1 MPEKIP
7 PHNKEAEQSTLG
19 AALVSKDA
27 LSDVIQILRP
37 EDFYDSAH
45 REIYEAM
52 RELYRDDKNVDIITV
67 SDALKKKGS
76 LEAAGGRAYIADL
89 PNLAPLAINA
99 AGYAEI
105 VAEKASLRA
114 LIAAADEIKGSSY
127 DEGVAAG
134 DILDK
139 AEQRIF
145 DISQSRQSRDYS
157 MLRDVL
163 EENVDLIDRASKQ
176 EGGLTGLTTGFRK
189 LDEITNGL
197 QKSDLIILA
206 ARPAMGKSAFALN
219 LARNAAKKAKASVL
233 IFNLEMPKTQLGLR
247 LLSLESSIKIQ
258 NLQTGR
264 VVGEEWQHI
273 SLAVDHLASTKIAI
287 DDTPGITVLE
297 MKNKCRRM
305 KKEQGLDLV
314 IVDYLQLMDTEGKVE
329 SRQQEISKISRSF
342 KLLARELDCPVIVL
356 SQLSREP
363 EKRSDH
369 RPIPADLRDSGSIEQ
384 DADIILFLYRDEVY
398 YQEES
403 AEKGICEVNIAK
415 HRNGP
420 TGTIKLSFI
429 SDYTRFADIASENE
443 VTNF

>member
-7 PHNKEAEQSTLG
+7 PHNRDAEQSALG
-19 AALVSKDA
+19 AALLSKDA
-27 LSDVIQILRP
+27 LSDVLEILVP

-45 REIYEAM
+45 KEIYSVM

-67 SDALKKKGS
+67 TDALKKKGS

-89 PNLAPLAINA
+89 PNLAPLTVNA

-114 LIAAADEIKGSSY
+114 LINAADEIKGSSY
-127 DEGVAAG
+127 DEGVPAG
-134 DILDK
+134 DILDR

-145 DISQSRQSRDYS
+145 DISQNRQQSSYS
-157 MLRDVL
+157 PLRDIL
-163 EENVDLIDRASKQ
+163 EKNVDMIDRASKNNG
-176 EGGLTGLTTGFRK
+176 ELTGLTTGFRK

-219 LARNAAKKAKASVL
+219 LARNAAKKANASVL
-233 IFNLEMPKTQLGLR
+233 IFNLEMSKTQLGMR
-247 LLSLESSIKIQ
+247 LLSMESSIKIQ

-264 VVGEEWQHI
+264 VTGDEWQHI
-273 SLAVDHLASTKIAI
+273 SLAIDNLASTNIAI
-287 DDTPGITVLE
+287 DDTPGITLLE

-314 IVDYLQLMDTEGKVE
+314 IVDYLQLMDLEGRVE
-329 SRQQEISKISRSF
+329 NRQQEISKISRSF
-342 KLLARELDCPVIVL
+342 KLLARELECPVILL

-384 DADIILFLYRDEVY
+384 DADIIMFLYRDEVY
-398 YQEES
+398 YGEES

-420 TGTIKLSFI
+420 TDKIKLTFVG
-429 SDYTRFADIASENE
+429 DYTRFADIAMDG
-443 VTNF
+443 NF

>member
-1 MPEKIP
+1 MPERIP
-7 PHNKEAEQSTLG
+7 PHNKEAEQSALG
-19 AALVSKDA
+19 AALVSKEA

-45 REIYEAM
+45 REIYTAM

-89 PNLAPLAINA
+89 PNLAPLAMNA

-114 LIAAADEIKGSSY
+114 LITAADEIKGFSY
-127 DEGVAAG
+127 DEGVPAG

-145 DISQSRQSRDYS
+145 DISQSRQQNDYS
-157 MLRDVL
+157 SLRDIL
-163 EENVDLIDRASKQ
+163 EENIEMIDRASKN
-176 EGGLTGLTTGFRK
+176 EGAITGLPTGFQK
-189 LDEITNGL
+189 LDEMTNGL

-219 LARNAAKKAKASVL
+219 LARNVAKKADASVL
-233 IFNLEMPKTQLGLR
+233 IFNLEMAKTQLGMR
-247 LLSLESSIKIQ
+247 LLSLESSVKIQ
-258 NLQTGR
+258 NIMTGR
-264 VVGEEWQHI
+264 VVGDEWHHI
-273 SLAVDHLASTKIAI
+273 SLAVDSLSAAKIAI
-287 DDTPGITVLE
+287 DDTPGITILE

-305 KKEQGLDLV
+305 KKEKGLDLV
-314 IVDYLQLMDTEGKVE
+314 IVDYLQLMDLEGRVE
-329 SRQQEISKISRSF
+329 NRQQEISKISRSF
-342 KLLARELDCPVIVL
+342 KLLARELDCPVILL

-384 DADIILFLYRDEVY
+384 DADIIMFLYRDEVY
-398 YQEES
+398 FGEES

-420 TGTIKLSFI
+420 TGTVKLTFVG
-429 SDYTRFADIASENE
+429 DYTRFAE
-443 VTNF
+443 VAYND

>member
-1 MPEKIP
+1 MPERIP
-7 PHNKEAEQSTLG
+7 PHNKEAEQSALG
-19 AALVSKDA
+19 AALVSKEA

-37 EDFYDSAH
+37 DDFYDSAH
-45 REIYEAM
+45 REIYTAM

-89 PNLAPLAINA
+89 PNLAPLAMNA

-114 LIAAADEIKGSSY
+114 LITAADEIKGFSY
-127 DEGVAAG
+127 DEGVPAG

-145 DISQSRQSRDYS
+145 DISQSRQQNDYS
-157 MLRDVL
+157 SLRDIL
-163 EENVDLIDRASKQ
+163 EENIEMIDRASKN
-176 EGGLTGLTTGFRK
+176 EGAITGLPTGFQK
-189 LDEITNGL
+189 LDEMTNGL

-219 LARNAAKKAKASVL
+219 LARNVAKKADASVL
-233 IFNLEMPKTQLGLR
+233 IFNLEMAKTQLGMR
-247 LLSLESSIKIQ
+247 LLSLESSVKIQ
-258 NLQTGR
+258 NIMTGR
-264 VVGEEWQHI
+264 VVGDEWHHI
-273 SLAVDHLASTKIAI
+273 SLAVDSLSAAKIAI
-287 DDTPGITVLE
+287 DDTPGITILE

-305 KKEQGLDLV
+305 KKEKGLDLV
-314 IVDYLQLMDTEGKVE
+314 IVDYLQLMDLEGRVE
-329 SRQQEISKISRSF
+329 NRQQEISKISRSF
-342 KLLARELDCPVIVL
+342 KLLARELDCPVILL

-384 DADIILFLYRDEVY
+384 DADIIMFLYRDEVY
-398 YQEES
+398 FGEES

-420 TGTIKLSFI
+420 TGTVKLTFVG
-429 SDYTRFADIASENE
+429 DYTRFAE
-443 VTNF
+443 VAYND

>member
-1 MPEKIP
+1 MPERIP
-7 PHNKEAEQSTLG
+7 PHNKEAEQSALG
-19 AALVSKDA
+19 AALVSKEA
-27 LSDVIQILRP
+27 LSDIIQILKP

-45 REIYEAM
+45 KEIYTVM

-67 SDALKKKGS
+67 NDALKKKGS

-114 LIAAADEIKGSSY
+114 LITAADEIKGSSY
-127 DEGVAAG
+127 DEGVPAG
-134 DILDK
+134 DILDR

-145 DISQSRQSRDYS
+145 DISQSRQQNDYS
-157 MLRDVL
+157 PLRDIL
-163 EENVDLIDRASKQ
+163 EENIEMIDKASKH
-176 EGGLTGLTTGFRK
+176 EGGITGITTGFSK
-189 LDEITNGL
+189 LDEMTNGL

-219 LARNAAKKAKASVL
+219 LARNAAKKANASVL
-233 IFNLEMPKTQLGLR
+233 IFNLEMSKAQLGMR
-247 LLSLESSIKIQ
+247 LLSMESSVKIQ
-258 NLQTGR
+258 NIQTGK
-264 VVGEEWQHI
+264 VVGDEWQHI
-273 SLAVDHLASTKIAI
+273 SLAVDSLSAAKIAI
-287 DDTPGITVLE
+287 DDTPGITILE

-305 KKEQGLDLV
+305 KKEKGLDLV
-314 IVDYLQLMDTEGKVE
+314 IVDYLQLMDLEGRVE
-329 SRQQEISKISRSF
+329 NRQQEISKISRSF

-384 DADIILFLYRDEVY
+384 DADIIMFLYRDEVY
-398 YQEES
+398 FGEES
-403 AEKGICEVNIAK
+403 TEKGICEVNIAK

-420 TGTIKLSFI
+420 TGTVKLTFVG
-429 SDYTRFADIASENE
+429 DYTRFAE
-443 VTNF
+443 VAFND

>member
-1 MPEKIP
+1 MPERIP
-7 PHNKEAEQSTLG
+7 PHNKEAEQSALG
-19 AALVSKDA
+19 AALVSKEA

-45 REIYEAM
+45 REIYTAM

-89 PNLAPLAINA
+89 PNLAPLAMNA

-114 LIAAADEIKGSSY
+114 LITAADEIKGFSY
-127 DEGVAAG
+127 DEGVPAG

-145 DISQSRQSRDYS
+145 DISQSRQQNDYS
-157 MLRDVL
+157 SLRDIL
-163 EENVDLIDRASKQ
+163 EENIEMIDRASKN
-176 EGGLTGLTTGFRK
+176 EGAITGLPTGFQK
-189 LDEITNGL
+189 LDEMTNGL

-219 LARNAAKKAKASVL
+219 LARNVAKKADASVL
-233 IFNLEMPKTQLGLR
+233 IFNLEMAKTQLGMR
-247 LLSLESSIKIQ
+247 LLSLESSVKIQ
-258 NLQTGR
+258 NIMTGR
-264 VVGEEWQHI
+264 VVGDEWHHI
-273 SLAVDHLASTKIAI
+273 SLAVDSLSAAKIAI
-287 DDTPGITVLE
+287 DDTPGITILE

-305 KKEQGLDLV
+305 KKEKGLDLV
-314 IVDYLQLMDTEGKVE
+314 IVDYLQLMDLEGKVE
-329 SRQQEISKISRSF
+329 NRQQEISKISRSF
-342 KLLARELDCPVIVL
+342 KLLARELDCPVILL

-384 DADIILFLYRDEVY
+384 DADIIMFLYRDEVY
-398 YQEES
+398 FGEES

-420 TGTIKLSFI
+420 TGTVKLTFVG
-429 SDYTRFADIASENE
+429 DYTRFAE
-443 VTNF
+443 VAYND